1 MPETAKMDEASIDT
15 TTVPVSTGSDIPT
28 SVPIINTTESPKQ
41 SHNLPAPIPQHPPM
55 AEIQVRRKMFSLT
68 RSQLQSIILR
78 LSQSTQSADMS
89 VSKLVTEAFSTVKRI
104 RTFHDAVVA
113 VENQLKGF
121 KTEMDLTDLIEYGNE
136 STRIVE
142 KVVAAVVRE
151 VERVLN
157 KGVNGEQGGL
167 QTWSNGLLALSKMGT
182 ALATCTIKEVMPM
195 VKIRMYDSIAEGMLQ
210 LIPIVSSFQAG
221 LTPGQIAATLRVRF
235 RIVKLQ
241 EALEKDG
248 NNQFRIV
255 RGRMDEVFGLKE
267 WTVMIPPIGPTELTA
282 ENLAKLSPDYKNRE
296 TESLTDYDYEYQYVP
311 DQTPIPQESIAECSE
326 SEQGSSP
333 YTKPEKEWDD
343 FDDDNL
349 TGTCGFRWPWQK
361 KVYQYSDDGW

>member
-1 MPETAKMDEASIDT
+1 MLETAEIDKVSMAPT
-15 TTVPVSTGSDIPT
+15 PVNSDKSTSLPATD
-28 SVPIINTTESPKQ
+28 TTESPQ
-41 SHNLPAPIPQHPPM
+41 QPHTLPAPIPQHPPM
-55 AEIQVRRKMFSLT
+55 TEIQVRRKMFSLT
-68 RSQLQSIILR
+68 RSQLQSIILQ
-78 LSQSTQSADMS
+78 LSQSTQPANTS

-113 VENQLKGF
+113 VETQLKGF
-121 KTEMDLTDLIEYGNE
+121 KTEMDLTGLIEYGKE

-142 KVVAAVVRE
+142 KIVAAVVKE
-151 VERVLN
+151 VKRVLN

-167 QTWSNGLLALSKMGT
+167 QTWSNGLIALSKMGT
-182 ALATCTIKEVMPM
+182 VLATCSIKEVSPT
-195 VKIRMYDSIAEGMLQ
+195 VKRQMYDGIADGMLH

-221 LTPGQIAATLRVRF
+221 LTPGQIAATSKVRF
-235 RIVKLQ
+235 RVVNLQ

-248 NNQFRIV
+248 TNQFKIV
-255 RGRMDEVFGLKE
+255 RGRMEEVFGLKE

-311 DQTPIPQESIAECSE
+311 DQDPIPQESIAEFSE

-333 YTKPEKEWDD
+333 YTKPEKERDD
-343 FDDDNL
+343 FDDDDL

>member
-1 MPETAKMDEASIDT
+1 MLETAKVSVDT
-15 TTVPVSTGSDIPT
+15 TIAPTPINSDKSTSLPATD
-28 SVPIINTTESPKQ
+28 TTESPMQ
-41 SHNLPAPIPQHPPM
+41 PHTLPAPIPQHPPM
-55 AEIQVRRKMFSLT
+55 TEIQVRRKMFSLT
-68 RSQLQSIILR
+68 RSQLQSIILQ
-78 LSQSTQSADMS
+78 LSQSTQPANTS
-89 VSKLVTEAFSTVKRI
+89 VSKLVTEAFSTVKSI

-113 VENQLKGF
+113 VENHFEGF
-121 KTEMDLTDLIEYGNE
+121 KTEMDLTGLIEYGKE

-142 KVVAAVVRE
+142 NIVAAVIQE

-167 QTWSNGLLALSKMGT
+167 QTWSNGLIALSKMGT
-182 ALATCTIKEVMPM
+182 VLATCTIKEVSPT
-195 VKIRMYDSIAEGMLQ
+195 VKRQMYDGIADGMLQ

-221 LTPGQIAATLRVRF
+221 LAPGQIAATSKVRF
-235 RIVKLQ
+235 RVVKLQ

-255 RGRMDEVFGLKE
+255 RGRMDEVFDLKE

-282 ENLAKLSPDYKNRE
+282 ENLAKLSTDYKNRE

-311 DQTPIPQESIAECSE
+311 DQEPIPQESIAECSE

-343 FDDDNL
+343 FDEDDL

>member
-1 MPETAKMDEASIDT
+1 MLETAKVSVDT
-15 TTVPVSTGSDIPT
+15 TIAPTPINSDKSTSLPATD
-28 SVPIINTTESPKQ
+28 TTESRKQ
-41 SHNLPAPIPQHPPM
+41 PHTLPAPIPQHPPM
-55 AEIQVRRKMFSLT
+55 TEIQVRRKMFSLT
-68 RSQLQSIILR
+68 RSQLQSIILQ
-78 LSQSTQSADMS
+78 LSQSTQPANTS

-104 RTFHDAVVA
+104 RTFHAAVVA
-113 VENQLKGF
+113 VENHFEGF
-121 KTEMDLTDLIEYGNE
+121 KTAMDLTGLIEYGKE

-142 KVVAAVVRE
+142 TIVAAVIQE

-167 QTWSNGLLALSKMGT
+167 QTWSNGLIALSKMG
-182 ALATCTIKEVMPM
+182 AVLATCTIKEVSPT
-195 VKIRMYDSIAEGMLQ
+195 VKRRMYDGIADGMLQ

-221 LTPGQIAATLRVRF
+221 LAPGQIAATSKRF
-235 RIVKLQ
+235 RVVKLQ
-241 EALEKDG
+241 EVLEKDG

-311 DQTPIPQESIAECSE
+311 DQDPIPQESIAECLE
-326 SEQGSSP
+326 SEHGSSP
-333 YTKPEKEWDD
+333 YTKPDKEWDD
-343 FDDDNL
+343 FDDDDL

>member
-1 MPETAKMDEASIDT
+1 
-15 TTVPVSTGSDIPT
+15 
-28 SVPIINTTESPKQ
+28 
-41 SHNLPAPIPQHPPM
+41 
-55 AEIQVRRKMFSLT
+55 
-68 RSQLQSIILR
+68 
-78 LSQSTQSADMS
+78 
-89 VSKLVTEAFSTVKRI
+89 
-104 RTFHDAVVA
+104 
-113 VENQLKGF
+113 
-121 KTEMDLTDLIEYGNE
+121 
-136 STRIVE
+136 
-142 KVVAAVVRE
+142 

-182 ALATCTIKEVMPM
+182 ALATCTIKEVTPM
-195 VKIRMYDSIAEGMLQ
+195 DKREMYDSIAEGMLQ

-221 LTPGQIAATLRVRF
+221 LTPGQIAATSKVRF
-235 RIVKLQ
+235 RVVKLQ

-248 NNQFRIV
+248 NNHFRIV
-255 RGRMDEVFGLKE
+255 RGRMYEVFGLKE

-282 ENLAKLSPDYKNRE
+282 ENLAKLLPDYKNRE

-333 YTKPEKEWDD
+333 YTKPEREWDD
-343 FDDDNL
+343 FDDDDL
-349 TGTCGFRWPWQK
+349 TGICGFRWPWQK